1 MTFGELKEERANEV
15 VGVCSNKATFR
26 KLTNEATQRLMVR
39 GNFWNTVK
47 KLRVC
52 VRCRSLVWPR
62 AVDQVLALNVCGVP
76 VTNSGYWY
84 QFLPMNGTDYG
95 ALRGWGYFGS
105 GVGVAGGGIGRGTC
119 GNVVIQHDGVVPV
132 QAQLT
137 CGNPRYIRAYASY
150 QADLGKTVTIFG
162 VDDNG
167 QTIMTKRA
175 DGTWQPGIVLT
186 LASPYVG
193 TPFLVRE
200 VQRVLKDAT
209 QGPVRLF
216 AYDAVNDVLEDM
228 ATYAPS
234 ERSPAFLHS
243 TVRGLRCHT
252 LSGSP
257 TCNGLTSV
265 EALVKLRFIAVETD
279 DDEVLIDNWVALKQM
294 MLAIRAEDAG
304 EDSAAEVLQAKA
316 VRELNHELR
325 VHIPE
330 DQIPIAIEPFGS
342 ATPRSIGVG
351 CIV

>member
-1 MTFGELKEERANEV
+1 MTLGEVKLTRANEV
-15 VGVCSNKATFR
+15 VGVCTDKPAF
-26 KLTNEATQRLMVR
+26 LALVNEATERLMVR

-47 KLRVC
+47 KLRTC

-76 VTNSGYWY
+76 VANSGYWW

-95 ALRGWGYFGS
+95 ALRGWGYFG
-105 GVGVAGGGIGRGTC
+105 AGGIGRGTC
-119 GNVVIQHDGVVPV
+119 GNVVIQHDGTVPV

-162 VDDNG
+162 IDDNG

-175 DGTWQPGIVLT
+175 DGTWQPGVVLT

-200 VQRVLKDAT
+200 VTRVLKDAT

-216 AYDAVNDVLEDM
+216 AYDATNDVLEDM

-243 TVRGLRCHT
+243 TVRGLRRHT

-257 TCNGLTSV
+257 ACSGITSV

-279 DDEVLIDNWVALKQM
+279 EDEVLIDNWVALKQM

-304 EDSAAEVLQAKA
+304 DDRAAEVLQAKA
-316 VRELNHELR
+316 VRELNRELR
-325 VHIPE
+325 VHIPD
-330 DQIPIAIEPFGS
+330 DQIPIAITPFGS

-351 CIV
+351 TCV